1 MGAFDRYEYLRGHN
15 SAKMIKQ
22 EFNRIDPKRRN
33 IVAHKKK
40 QFAEPVYEKQEYRHR
55 LNLYE
60 IPPTADITLED
71 FEKWAIDRLRSST
84 YLWQ

>member
-1 MGAFDRYEYLRGHN
+1 
-15 SAKMIKQ
+15 MIKQ

-40 QFAEPVYEKQEYRHR
+40 QFAESAYEKQEYPHR

-71 FEKWAIDRLRSST
+71 FEIWAIDRLRSNI
-84 YLWQ
+84 YLWQSLSAATDHDVLSPR